1 MYRIHWVCS
10 VTGSTGC
17 GEPMS
22 FDEGTSRVRAMN
34 AKYPEIH
41 HKLILA

>member
-1 MYRIHWVCS
+1 MYRVHWVCS
-10 VTGSTGC
+10 VTGSTGR

-22 FDEGTSRVRAMN
+22 FDDATSWARAMN

-41 HKLILA
+41 HKIILA